1 MTGGHMKKT
10 VLVVEDQEMNREI
23 LKALLEDRYTV
34 IGAENGL
41 EALEILKTD
50 SERISAILLDIVMPV
65 MDGYGFLEEFKKEP
79 EYNKI
84 PVIVT
89 TDKDADETEEKA
101 LALGANDFVNKPYN
115 IKVLLRRID
124 NLIDM
129 KESIYRLRDAERD
142 SLTGAYNRKAFYRKA
157 KEIIK
162 SNPEEKYQIIAS
174 DIEKFKYFNDAFG
187 WKEGDSLLKFYTE
200 MLNGIFENKDV
211 VFARAHS
218 DIFYF
223 LSKESDNIINTL
235 IYATKMVYQRFYEAK
250 ISFKFGV
257 YNIEDKSIIINS
269 MCDNA
274 IAACNQ
280 AKLTYDHDVYI
291 YDDALMSKN
300 QQNIQITKTM
310 KQSLMNEDF
319 KVYYQPKYDIQTN
332 KMIGAEALIRWQH
345 PELGFIS
352 PGEFI
357 PIFEEN
363 GFITELDIYIWE
375 HVCGFIEKMKNE
387 HNKILP
393 VSVNVSRKDIYKEG
407 LPEIL
412 KSMVERHNLS
422 PTYLHLEI
430 TESAYMENTE
440 NILEVVRRLKEYGFI
455 IEMDD
460 FGSGYSS
467 LNILAELPIDII
479 KLDMKFIQNEQ
490 KNKNSHN
497 IISSIV
503 NLAKWMN
510 LIIVV
515 EGAETEE
522 HIQYLR
528 RLKCNFVQGY
538 YFSRPIP
545 EQEFKNKLLSEDIIP
560 IFNLK
565 SYKEYKKL
573 SIDDQ
578 NGEAEVI
585 VLVDELQRNRE
596 MFRNYLDT
604 EYRFVEFDNEEEAY
618 QFIKK
623 NYYNIILTVVDTNIN
638 EEDKFHLLHEMK
650 KNDKLDEIPV
660 LYTTGDNEN
669 LYRDIAIKNGA
680 DGMLFKPY
688 DKYELNNTVERLFEE
703 HRKKVIQKLRV
714 VEGQVKLDTMT
725 GLLNRKEF
733 ERQVR
738 IFLGTSGKEA
748 IFLMIDIDN
757 FKGVNDSLGHIMGDQ
772 AIINVA
778 KVLDNAFSE
787 EDLACRFGGDEFAI
801 FIKHGMTMDELKGAM
816 EELRSKL
823 RINAGEMKISC
834 SIGVALFPSNAT
846 EYKELY
852 RCADMALIQAKKLGK
867 NQFQIYTG
875 NEEMSMPI
883 DVRNMGWLIE
893 ESHEIIFI
901 CNEKTKELLY
911 MNRAAKEELTYDKTK
926 ELIGLKCHET
936 IWDSNAP
943 CEHCDKFC
951 NELIKEVDVKNEDTG
966 KTYNIRIRKVP
977 WNSGYA
983 LIHFAEDITK
993 KIQDDNII
1001 NGMLDNIRFGLEE
1014 EKYIYWHVSMDTN
1027 ICDLGTKTKE
1037 TFNVEAD
1044 NVDYIEFIKGNVI
1057 VNEDVDKF
1065 IEFYKQTK
1073 LQKTNKKI
1081 QINCFDKDGKVRKAL
1096 LSHIVL
1102 YTPTEKNN
1110 GVIGLLNYID

>member
-1 MTGGHMKKT
+1 MKKT

-79 EYNKI
+79 EYDKI

-124 NLIDM
+124 NIIDM

-200 MLNGIFENKDV
+200 MLNGAFENKDV
-211 VFARAHS
+211 LFARAHS

-223 LSKESDNIINTL
+223 LCKESDNIINTL
-235 IYATKMVYQRFYEAK
+235 KYATKMVYQRFYEAK
-250 ISFKFGV
+250 LSFKFGV
-257 YNIEDKSIIINS
+257 YNIKDKSIIINS

-440 NILEVVRRLKEYGFI
+440 NLLEVVRRLKEYGFI

-604 EYRFVEFDNEEEAY
+604 EYRFVEFDNEVEAY

-757 FKGVNDSLGHIMGDQ
+757 FKGVNDSLGHIMGDK

-911 MNRAAKEELTYDKTK
+911 MNRAAKEELSTDETK
-926 ELIGLKCHET
+926 DLIGLKCHDT
-936 IWDSNAP
+936 IWYSDVP
-943 CEHCDKFC
+943 CSHCDKFC
-951 NELIKEVDVKNEDTG
+951 NELIKDVDVKNEATG

-1001 NGMLDNIRFGLEE
+1001 NGMLDNIGFGLEG
-1014 EKYIYWHVSMDTN
+1014 EKYTYWHVAMDTDV
-1027 ICDLGTKTKE
+1027 CDVGTKAKE
-1037 TFNVEAD
+1037 IFDLDTD
-1044 NVDYIEFIKGNVI
+1044 KVDYVEFMKEKV
-1057 VNEDVDKF
+1057 VSDEDIDKF
-1065 IEFYKQTK
+1065 IKFYEETK
-1073 LQKTNKKI
+1073 SDKSNKKI
-1081 QINCFDKDGKVRKAL
+1081 QLNCFEKDGTLRKTL

-1102 YTPTEKNN
+1102 ETPNEQYN
-1110 GVIGLLNYID
+1110 GIIGLLNYVD

>member
-1 MTGGHMKKT
+1 MKKT

-79 EYNKI
+79 EYDKI

-124 NLIDM
+124 NIIDM

-200 MLNGIFENKDV
+200 MLNGAFENKDV
-211 VFARAHS
+211 LFARAHS

-223 LSKESDNIINTL
+223 LCKESDNIINTL
-235 IYATKMVYQRFYEAK
+235 IYTTKMVYQRFYEAK
-250 ISFKFGV
+250 LSFKFGV

-280 AKLTYDHDVYI
+280 AKLTYDQDVYV

-345 PELGFIS
+345 PELGFIL

-440 NILEVVRRLKEYGFI
+440 NLLEVVRRLKEYGFI

-623 NYYNIILTVVDTNIN
+623 DYYNIILTVVDTNIN

-875 NEEMSMPI
+875 NEEMSMSI

-911 MNRAAKEELTYDKTK
+911 MNRAAKEELSTDETK

-936 IWDSNAP
+936 IWDSDVP
-943 CEHCDKFC
+943 CSHCDKFC
-951 NELIKEVDVKNEDTG
+951 NELIKDVDVKNEATG

-1001 NGMLDNIRFGLEE
+1001 NGMLDNIRFGLEG
-1014 EKYIYWHVSMDTN
+1014 EKYTYWHVAMDTDV
-1027 ICDLGTKTKE
+1027 CDVGTKAKE
-1037 TFNVEAD
+1037 IFDLDTD
-1044 NVDYIEFIKGNVI
+1044 KVDYVEFMKEKV
-1057 VNEDVDKF
+1057 VSDEDIDKF
-1065 IEFYKQTK
+1065 IKFYEETK
-1073 LQKTNKKI
+1073 SDKSNKKI
-1081 QINCFDKDGKVRKAL
+1081 QLNCFDKDGTLRKTL

-1102 YTPTEKNN
+1102 DTPNEQYN
-1110 GVIGLLNYID
+1110 GIIGLLNYVD

>member
-1 MTGGHMKKT
+1 MT
-10 VLVVEDQEMNREI
+10 
-23 LKALLEDRYTV
+23 
-34 IGAENGL
+34 
-41 EALEILKTD
+41 
-50 SERISAILLDIVMPV
+50 
-65 MDGYGFLEEFKKEP
+65 
-79 EYNKI
+79 
-84 PVIVT
+84 
-89 TDKDADETEEKA
+89 
-101 LALGANDFVNKPYN
+101 
-115 IKVLLRRID
+115 
-124 NLIDM
+124 
-129 KESIYRLRDAERD
+129 
-142 SLTGAYNRKAFYRKA
+142 
-157 KEIIK
+157 
-162 SNPEEKYQIIAS
+162 
-174 DIEKFKYFNDAFG
+174 
-187 WKEGDSLLKFYTE
+187 
-200 MLNGIFENKDV
+200 
-211 VFARAHS
+211 
-218 DIFYF
+218 
-223 LSKESDNIINTL
+223 
-235 IYATKMVYQRFYEAK
+235 
-250 ISFKFGV
+250 
-257 YNIEDKSIIINS
+257 
-269 MCDNA
+269 
-274 IAACNQ
+274 
-280 AKLTYDHDVYI
+280 
-291 YDDALMSKN
+291 
-300 QQNIQITKTM
+300 
-310 KQSLMNEDF
+310 
-319 KVYYQPKYDIQTN
+319 
-332 KMIGAEALIRWQH
+332 
-345 PELGFIS
+345 
-352 PGEFI
+352 
-357 PIFEEN
+357 
-363 GFITELDIYIWE
+363 
-375 HVCGFIEKMKNE
+375 
-387 HNKILP
+387 
-393 VSVNVSRKDIYKEG
+393 
-407 LPEIL
+407 
-412 KSMVERHNLS
+412 
-422 PTYLHLEI
+422 
-430 TESAYMENTE
+430 
-440 NILEVVRRLKEYGFI
+440 LEVQLK
-455 IEMDD
+455 
-460 FGSGYSS
+460 YSS

-738 IFLGTSGKEA
+738 LFLSSSGKEA

-778 KVLDNAFSE
+778 NILDSAFSE
-787 EDLACRFGGDEFAI
+787 ENLSCRFGGDEFAV
-801 FIKHGMTMDELKGAM
+801 FIKRGMTIDELNNEM
-816 EELRSKL
+816 EILRNKL
-823 RINAGEMKISC
+823 RINVGEMKISC
-834 SIGVALFPSNAT
+834 SIGVAMFPAHAT

-911 MNRAAKEELTYDKTK
+911 MNRAAKEELTSDKTK

>member
-1 MTGGHMKKT
+1 
-10 VLVVEDQEMNREI
+10 
-23 LKALLEDRYTV
+23 
-34 IGAENGL
+34 
-41 EALEILKTD
+41 
-50 SERISAILLDIVMPV
+50 
-65 MDGYGFLEEFKKEP
+65 
-79 EYNKI
+79 
-84 PVIVT
+84 
-89 TDKDADETEEKA
+89 
-101 LALGANDFVNKPYN
+101 
-115 IKVLLRRID
+115 
-124 NLIDM
+124 
-129 KESIYRLRDAERD
+129 
-142 SLTGAYNRKAFYRKA
+142 
-157 KEIIK
+157 
-162 SNPEEKYQIIAS
+162 
-174 DIEKFKYFNDAFG
+174 
-187 WKEGDSLLKFYTE
+187 
-200 MLNGIFENKDV
+200 
-211 VFARAHS
+211 
-218 DIFYF
+218 
-223 LSKESDNIINTL
+223 
-235 IYATKMVYQRFYEAK
+235 
-250 ISFKFGV
+250 
-257 YNIEDKSIIINS
+257 
-269 MCDNA
+269 
-274 IAACNQ
+274 
-280 AKLTYDHDVYI
+280 
-291 YDDALMSKN
+291 
-300 QQNIQITKTM
+300 
-310 KQSLMNEDF
+310 MNEDF

-738 IFLGTSGKEA
+738 LFLSSSGKEA

-778 KVLDNAFSE
+778 NILDSAFSE
-787 EDLACRFGGDEFAI
+787 ENLSCRFGGDEFAV
-801 FIKHGMTMDELKGAM
+801 FIKRGMTIDELNNEM
-816 EELRSKL
+816 EILRNKL
-823 RINAGEMKISC
+823 RINVGEMKISC
-834 SIGVALFPSNAT
+834 SIGVAMFPAHAT

-911 MNRAAKEELTYDKTK
+911 MNRAAKEELTSDKTK

-966 KTYNIRIRKVP
+966 KTYNIRIRIVP